1 MVQLRYCQYIT
12 FMVGFDTFKSSFRD
26 IFTYTNVFS
35 YSIDLNCKDIYTA
48 LLLSYAMK
56 DPTGKM

>member
-1 MVQLRYCQYIT
+1 
-12 FMVGFDTFKSSFRD
+12 MVGFDTFKSSFRD